1 VGRVEKR
8 EGVTGFEI
16 CPEPLIFIHRSQSQP
31 CDNTGNVAAG
41 FCLRLPSAPRQNVVS
56 AAGKDQ
62 ALFVYMELFSPPS
75 LVLNPEKDKE
85 IFPFLLPRIISG
97 LPFLILSVN
106 PSSPA

>member
-1 VGRVEKR
+1 
-8 EGVTGFEI
+8 
-16 CPEPLIFIHRSQSQP
+16 
-31 CDNTGNVAAG
+31 
-41 FCLRLPSAPRQNVVS
+41 
-56 AAGKDQ
+56 
-62 ALFVYMELFSPPS
+62 MELFSPPS